1 MFSEAYTY
9 LNQALRMSD
18 RQGQKN
24 YNAIRNVLQAANSAV
39 LEDAAQPTSLRRQAS
54 GAIQQAIS
62 YTYSRSNPYP
72 AFSPQTFESMT
83 TPISPFQRNTSGPFG
98 YVVGPMVPGHPELVP
113 TEWTAQYREDNVLT
127 LMIRSALNIV
137 RQGLH

>member
-1 MFSEAYTY
+1 
-9 LNQALRMSD
+9 MSD

-39 LEDAAQPTSLRRQAS
+39 LEDATQPTSLRRQAS

>member
-72 AFSPQTFESMT
+72 AFSPQT
-83 TPISPFQRNTSGPFG
+83 
-98 YVVGPMVPGHPELVP
+98 
-113 TEWTAQYREDNVLT
+113 T
-127 LMIRSALNIV
+127 LFCLRL
-137 RQGLH
+137 Q